1 MFVQIVVNALANELM
16 VRIGRRFVPDFGPL
30 MCRSPTTAL
39 EILPNGRCSTF
50 GQTGHKDGESNFE
63 RLRTVFETFPRIP
76 TGDARPLAPSTHLA
90 AATSPDDRPLV
101 ALMERGD
108 ASQNGSLVVV
118 VVVAAVVVVVVVV
131 VIENVMI
138 SKGSEGSEG
147 APTRG
152 RHRSIQR
159 IMVGCSYLMF
169 ILMFVVVVVFVF
181 MVSQQRL
188 GQPQELYRTQNKHHA
203 QDCFQSASR
212 RYNVALPELTVLWWK
227 RRSVRVLLGGW

>member
-118 VVVAAVVVVVVVV
+118 VVVAAVVAAVVI

-169 ILMFVVVVVFVF
+169 VVVVVVVVVF
-181 MVSQQRL
+181 MVSQQGL

-227 RRSVRVLLGGW
+227 RRSVSVLLGGW